1 MDLVVKVNSQ
11 WRIMTTPLEIYIQA
25 NAAVV
30 VTESTVV
37 LSRGLRSLSA
47 LLVTSFYC
55 PAFCSLS
62 FTHLYNYNLQMLP
75 LSIRITRD
83 CSFD

>member
-1 MDLVVKVNSQ
+1 MENYED
-11 WRIMTTPLEIYIQA
+11 TTGNTVYIQA

-55 PAFCSLS
+55 PTFCSLS
-62 FTHLYNYNLQMLP
+62 FTHLYNYNLQMLL